1 MKPEHATSLTQAQRD
16 ELKQLLEAK
25 RKQLLDT
32 LREHDGL
39 DEDGEAVSSE
49 QGPGDAA
56 DLAEVSTEQHERI
69 ALADRDLELLEEV
82 EAALGR
88 FARGTYGVS
97 ETSKRP
103 IPFERLRA
111 VPWTRFDASE
121 AERIEHARRH

>member
-1 MKPEHATSLTQAQRD
+1 MKPEHATSLTKAQRD

-25 RKQLLDT
+25 RTQLLEA
-32 LREHDGL
+32 LREYEGL
-39 DEDGEAVSSE
+39 DDDREAGSTE
-49 QGPGDAA
+49 QEPGDAA
-56 DLAEVSTEQHERI
+56 DLAEVATEQHERI
-69 ALADRDLELLEEV
+69 ALADHDLELLEEV

-121 AERIEHARRH
+121 AERVEHARRQ

>member
-1 MKPEHATSLTQAQRD
+1 MKAEHARSLTQAQRD

-25 RKQLLDT
+25 RQQLLDG
-32 LREHDGL
+32 LRKSEGL
-39 DEDGEAVSSE
+39 DEIREADSSE
-49 QGPGDAA
+49 QEPGDAA
-56 DLAEVSTEQHERI
+56 DFAEVSTEQHERI